1 MTEKSQEK
9 TGPETFFADWMKM
22 TTELWDP
29 MAWMWSAFH
38 KTTGMMPDSIKY
50 GKRPRMQESWDTAQ
64 KTWQAFSQVMS
75 EPETMETFLKGA
87 GMLPEIFSKIAQ
99 TGSKT
104 FVNFQKQWL
113 ERTGKL
119 QESTKTYNYEDLK
132 EDAFKAWTELYEK
145 EFRKLFNIPQLG
157 LTRFYQEKM
166 LRSMDNFN
174 IYQATLAEFLRLL
187 FSPME
192 KSFQVLQEKL
202 AELVDEGQLPEDSK
216 AYYQMWIKILEGH
229 YMTLLQSPEYT
240 RALNKTLNAMSEF
253 SEAKKEVLQD
263 FLNML
268 PVPTHKEM
276 DELYKEIYLLKKR
289 IKNLEKKNKNPV

>member
-1 MTEKSQEK
+1 MMTDNSQEK

-22 TTELWDP
+22 TTELWGP
-29 MAWMWSAFH
+29 MAWMSTAFH
-38 KTTGMMPDSIKY
+38 KTTGMTPDSIKE

-87 GMLPEIFSKIAQ
+87 GMLPEIFLKTAQ

-119 QESTKTYNYEDLK
+119 QESAKTYNLE
-132 EDAFKAWTELYEK
+132 EDAFKAWTQLYEQ
-145 EFRKLFNIPQLG
+145 EFRKFFKIPQLG

-166 LRSMDNFN
+166 IRSMDKFN
-174 IYQATLAEFLRLL
+174 IYQAAVTEFSRLL
-187 FSPME
+187 SLPME

-202 AELVDEGQLPEDSK
+202 TELADKGDLPEDSK
-216 AYYQMWIKILEGH
+216 KYYQIWIKILEGH
-229 YMTLLQSPEYT
+229 YMILFQSSEYT
-240 RALNKTLNAMSEF
+240 QALNKTLNAMSEF
-253 SEAKKEVLQD
+253 SAVKKEILQD
-263 FLNML
+263 FLSML

-276 DELYKEIYLLKKR
+276 DELYKEIYLLKKQ
-289 IKNLEKKNKNPV
+289 IKELEKKK

>member
-1 MTEKSQEK
+1 MMTDKTQEK

-29 MAWMWSAFH
+29 MAWMWSAFY
-38 KTTGMMPDSIKY
+38 KTTGMTPDSIKH
-50 GKRPRMQESWDTAQ
+50 GKRPRMQESWDTAP

-75 EPETMETFLKGA
+75 DPETMETLLKGA
-87 GMLPEIFSKIAQ
+87 GMLPEIFLKTAQ

-104 FVNFQKQWL
+104 FVNFQKEWL
-113 ERTGKL
+113 ERTGSL
-119 QESTKTYNYEDLK
+119 QESAKTFNLEK
-132 EDAFKAWTELYEK
+132 DAFKAWTQLYEQ
-145 EFRKLFNIPQLG
+145 EFRKFFKIPQLG

-166 LRSMDNFN
+166 IRSMDKFN
-174 IYQATLAEFLRLL
+174 IYQAAVTEFSRLL
-187 FSPME
+187 LQPME

-202 AELVDEGQLPEDSK
+202 TELADKGDLPEDSK
-216 AYYQMWIKILEGH
+216 KYYQIWIKILEGH
-229 YMTLLQSPEYT
+229 YMILFQSPEYT
-240 RALNKTLNAMSEF
+240 QTLNKTLNAMSEF
-253 SEAKKEVLQD
+253 SAVKKEILQD

-289 IKNLEKKNKNPV
+289 IKELEKKK

>member
-1 MTEKSQEK
+1 MTNKSQEK

-38 KTTGMMPDSIKY
+38 KTTGMTPDSIKY

-75 EPETMETFLKGA
+75 EPETMETLLKGA
-87 GMLPEIFSKIAQ
+87 GMLPEIFLKMAQ
-99 TGSKT
+99 TGSNT

-113 ERTGKL
+113 ERTGKS
-119 QESTKTYNYEDLK
+119 QESAKTYKYEDLK
-132 EDAFKAWTELYEK
+132 ADAFKAWSQLYEQ
-145 EFRKLFNIPQLG
+145 EFRKFFKIPQLG

-166 LRSMDNFN
+166 IRSMDKFN
-174 IYQATLAEFLRLL
+174 IYQAAVTEFSRLL
-187 FSPME
+187 LLPME

-202 AELVDEGQLPEDSK
+202 TKLAEKGDLPEESK
-216 AYYQMWIKILEGH
+216 KYYQIWIKILEGH
-229 YMTLLQSPEYT
+229 YMTLFQSSEYT
-240 RALNKTLNAMSEF
+240 QALNKTLNAMSEF
-253 SEAKKEVLQD
+253 SAAKKEILQD
-263 FLNML
+263 FLNTL

-289 IKNLEKKNKNPV
+289 IKELEKKK

>member
-1 MTEKSQEK
+1 MTDKSQEK
-9 TGPETFFADWMKM
+9 AGSETFFADWMKM

-29 MAWMWSAFH
+29 MAWMGSAFH
-38 KTTGMMPDSIKY
+38 KTTGITPDLQKD

-64 KTWQAFSQVMS
+64 KTWQEFSQVMS
-75 EPETMETFLKGA
+75 DPETMETLLKGA
-87 GMLPEIFSKIAQ
+87 GMLPEIFLTIAQ

-119 QESTKTYNYEDLK
+119 QESTKTYKYENLK
-132 EDAFKAWTELYEK
+132 EDSFKAWSQLYEQ
-145 EFRKLFNIPQLG
+145 EFRKFFKIPQLG

-166 LRSMDNFN
+166 IRSMDKFN
-174 IYQATLAEFLRLL
+174 IYQATVAEFSRLL
-187 FSPME
+187 STPME
-192 KSFQVLQEKL
+192 QSFKVLQEKL
-202 AELVDEGQLPEDSK
+202 TELADKGDLPEDSK
-216 AYYQMWIKILEGH
+216 KYYQMWIKILEEH
-229 YMTLLQSPEYT
+229 YMTLFQSSEYT
-240 RALNKTLNAMSEF
+240 QTLNKTLDSLSEF
-253 SEAKKEVLQD
+253 SVAKKEILQD

-289 IKNLEKKNKNPV
+289 IKELEKKK

>member
-1 MTEKSQEK
+1 MMTDKSKEK

-22 TTELWDP
+22 TTELWGP
-29 MAWMWSAFH
+29 MAWMWTALN
-38 KTTGMMPDSIKY
+38 KTSGMTPDSIKY
-50 GKRPRMQESWDTAQ
+50 GKGPRMQESWETAQ

-75 EPETMETFLKGA
+75 EPETMETLLKGA
-87 GMLPEIFSKIAQ
+87 GMLPEIFLKIAQ

-119 QESTKTYNYEDLK
+119 QESAKTYKYENLK
-132 EDAFKAWTELYEK
+132 EDAFKVWSQLYEQ
-145 EFRKLFNIPQLG
+145 EFRKFFKIPQLG

-166 LRSMDNFN
+166 IRWMDKFN
-174 IYQATLAEFLRLL
+174 SYQATVTEFSRLL
-187 FSPME
+187 SLPME

-202 AELVDEGQLPEDSK
+202 TELANEGDLPEDSK
-216 AYYQMWIKILEGH
+216 KYYQMWIKILESH
-229 YMTLLQSPEYT
+229 YMTLFQSPEYIRT
-240 RALNKTLNAMSEF
+240 LNKTLDTMSEF
-253 SEAKKEVLQD
+253 SKAKKEILQD

-289 IKNLEKKNKNPV
+289 ITELEKKI

>member
-1 MTEKSQEK
+1 MTDNSQEK

-29 MAWMWSAFH
+29 MAWMWSVFH
-38 KTTGMMPDSIKY
+38 KTTGMTPDSIKY

-75 EPETMETFLKGA
+75 EPETMETLLKGA
-87 GMLPEIFSKIAQ
+87 AMLPEIFLKTAQ

-119 QESTKTYNYEDLK
+119 QESAKTYNLE
-132 EDAFKAWTELYEK
+132 EDAFKAWTQLYEQ
-145 EFRKLFNIPQLG
+145 EFRKFFKIPQLG

-166 LRSMDNFN
+166 IRSMDKFN
-174 IYQATLAEFLRLL
+174 IYQAAVTEFSRLL
-187 FSPME
+187 LLPME

-202 AELVDEGQLPEDSK
+202 TELADKGDLPEDSK
-216 AYYQMWIKILEGH
+216 KYYQIWIKILEGH
-229 YMTLLQSPEYT
+229 YMILFQSSEYT
-240 RALNKTLNAMSEF
+240 QALNKTLNAMSEF
-253 SEAKKEVLQD
+253 SAVKKEILQD

-289 IKNLEKKNKNPV
+289 IKELEKKK